1 MGAGTNAELELERED
16 DRIIARPRGEWTVQN
31 AAAIEE
37 RLAAALAEGLAG
49 DAPVHFALEELDAL
63 DTAGAWLIYRT
74 ARDLKHG
81 ERSVTI
87 EGATSQQQSLLD
99 EVAANDA
106 PCPITPP
113 GPPKHIQIL
122 EFIGQR
128 TVDVGEAAVG
138 LLGFLGLTV
147 ASAGRVLRHPRQMR
161 WTSLFFHLEEVGA
174 KAMPIVGLMAFLIG
188 IVIAQQGEFQLR
200 QFGAQLFVVNLLGVS
215 ILREIAILITA
226 IMVAGRSGSAFTA
239 QIGTM
244 MLNEEVDAMRT
255 LGIDPIE
262 ALVLPRLF
270 AIILLMPLLTFYADV
285 VALVG
290 GGIFCWLALDIPPEM
305 FLERLR
311 ASVEF
316 ETFLVGMV
324 KAPFFAAV
332 IGIVGCRE
340 GLLVRGGAES
350 VGRNTTSSVVKSIF
364 LVIVLDAAFAVF
376 FSAIGI

>member
-1 MGAGTNAELELERED
+1 MGAGTNAELELERQGD
-16 DRIIARPRGEWTVQN
+16 KLIARARGEWTVRH

-37 RLAAALAEGLAG
+37 MLSERLAGSTSVTLALDDLA
-49 DAPVHFALEELDAL
+49 AL

-74 ARDLKHG
+74 ARDLKHDG
-81 ERSVTI
+81 RSVAI
-87 EGATSQQQSLLD
+87 RGANAAQQSLID

-113 GPPKHIQIL
+113 APPQPARML
-122 EFIGQR
+122 EYVGRR
-128 TVDVGEAAVG
+128 TMDVGEAGVG
-138 LLGFLGLTV
+138 LLSFLGLTV
-147 ASAGRVLRHPRQMR
+147 GSAGRVLRHPRLMR
-161 WTSLFFHLEEVGA
+161 WTSLFFHMEEVGA

-200 QFGAQLFVVNLLGVS
+200 QFGAEIFVVNLLGVS

-226 IMVAGRSGSAFTA
+226 IMIAGRSGSAFTA

-270 AIILLMPLLTFYADV
+270 AIILLMPLLTFYADL
-285 VALVG
+285 VALFG
-290 GGIFCWLALDIPPEM
+290 GGVFCWFALDIPPQM
-305 FLERLR
+305 FLDRIR
-311 ASVEF
+311 DAVEL
-316 ETFLVGMV
+316 ETFLVGMI

-332 IGIVGCRE
+332 IAIVGCRE
-340 GLLVRGGAES
+340 GLAVRGGAES
-350 VGRNTTSSVVKSIF
+350 VGRNTTSAVVKSIF

-376 FSAIGI
+376 FSAIGV

>member
-1 MGAGTNAELELERED
+1 MGAETQAELELEERGGKLV
-16 DRIIARPRGEWTVQN
+16 ARARGHWTVRE
-31 AAAIEE
+31 AATIEALLADRLREAKAI
-37 RLAAALAEGLAG
+37 
-49 DAPVHFALEELDAL
+49 DIVLDDLQSL
-63 DTAGAWLIYRT
+63 DTAGAWLLYRT
-74 ARDLKHG
+74 RRDLTHDG
-81 ERSVTI
+81 RTVEIT
-87 EGATSQQQSLLD
+87 GANPAQQSLLD

-113 GPPKHIQIL
+113 APPQPIRLL

-128 TVDVGEAAVG
+128 TVEVGRAAYT
-138 LLGFLGLTV
+138 LLGFLGLTI
-147 ASAGRVLRHPRQMR
+147 ASAGRVLRRPRLMR
-161 WTSLFFHLEEVGA
+161 WTSLFFHMEEVGA

-200 QFGAQLFVVNLLGVS
+200 QFGAELFVVNLLGVS

-270 AIILLMPLLTFYADV
+270 AIVLLMPLLTFYADL
-285 VALVG
+285 VALLG
-290 GGIFCWLALDIPPEM
+290 GGIFCWLALDIPPPM

-311 ASVEF
+311 DAVEF

-332 IGIVGCRE
+332 IAVVGCRE
-340 GLLVRGGAES
+340 GLAVRGGAES

-376 FSAIGI
+376 FSAIGV